1 MTHERI
7 NADPMVMF
15 GKPVIRGTRIPVET
29 IVRWLG
35 KGTSAEELMTE
46 YDLTR
51 ADILAAQA
59 YATDGQGRT
68 Q

>member
-7 NADPMVMF
+7 SADPKVMF